1 MVNKTREGKQTL
13 LKNGYLSITA
23 MVMMVSLFIVGC
35 GNGTISEVEHAAY
48 ISVNENSQY
57 EKTFK
62 DLNLGILY
70 DYNLK
75 VNNADKSWVNVW
87 VEGYQNGEKVDPF
100 HLTELSYGQS
110 PNQVNEGSLVFGI
123 INPNSEDASIFIS
136 SPSGEVHRV
145 LQPTGIKDGIFK
157 KGMGSTWGYAIG
169 SEPIALESGETKIIG
184 VYRQANSFRTY
195 DYQDMDSID
204 RMINEDKGLLLLKI
218 KVEERIEP

>member
-1 MVNKTREGKQTL
+1 
-13 LKNGYLSITA
+13 

-87 VEGYQNGEKVDPF
+87 V
-100 HLTELSYGQS
+100 
-110 PNQVNEGSLVFGI
+110 
-123 INPNSEDASIFIS
+123 
-136 SPSGEVHRV
+136 
-145 LQPTGIKDGIFK
+145 
-157 KGMGSTWGYAIG
+157 
-169 SEPIALESGETKIIG
+169 
-184 VYRQANSFRTY
+184 
-195 DYQDMDSID
+195 
-204 RMINEDKGLLLLKI
+204 
-218 KVEERIEP
+218 

>member
-1 MVNKTREGKQTL
+1 M
-13 LKNGYLSITA
+13 LKNCYLSITA

-35 GNGTISEVEHAAY
+35 GNGTISEEEHAAY

-87 VEGYQNGEKVDPF
+87 IEGYQNGEKVDPF

-123 INPNSEDASIFIS
+123 INPNSEDTSIFIS
-136 SPSGEVHRV
+136 SSSGKVQTH
-145 LQPTGIKDGIFK
+145 GIANDIFK
-157 KGMGSTWGYAIG
+157 NEGLSTWGYAIG

-184 VYRQANSFRTY
+184 VYRQANTIRTY

-204 RMINEDKGLLLLKI
+204 RMINKDKGLLLLKI